1 VNAAR
6 IGAPQAVIRGD
17 LSRPEK
23 LRMRII
29 DDRRSSMARVA
40 CAGLMVASMASCLL
54 ILPARAQDS
63 ASASIETQK
72 TAAGAIA
79 VDNHWSLA
87 EMMGD
92 TAYLQQ
98 MLLPEYRSV
107 DADGKAYSKDR
118 LVAGAAK
125 RSGTGLAVAKSKIE
139 AYRKAHPYGTSV
151 VMQGDTAILSFYD
164 PARGA
169 QQGVESSDVFVY
181 VNGRW
186 HALYSQ
192 HGDVG
197 KS

>member
-1 VNAAR
+1 
-6 IGAPQAVIRGD
+6 
-17 LSRPEK
+17 
-23 LRMRII
+23 MRI

-63 ASASIETQK
+63 AAGASIETQK

-79 VDNHWSLA
+79 VDNHWSVA

-118 LVAGAAK
+118 IVAGAAK
-125 RSGTGLAVAKSKIE
+125 RSGTDLVTAKSRIE

-169 QQGVESSDVFVY
+169 QEGVKSSDVFVY
-181 VNGRW
+181 MNGQW